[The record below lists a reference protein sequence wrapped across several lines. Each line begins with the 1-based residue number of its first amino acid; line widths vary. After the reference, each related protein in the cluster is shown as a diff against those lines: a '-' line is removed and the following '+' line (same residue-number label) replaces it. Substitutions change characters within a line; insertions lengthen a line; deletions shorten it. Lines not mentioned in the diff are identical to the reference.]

1 MKLSF
6 HSKLTKIAKN
16 GCISPR
22 VAYFNVFLHYTT
34 FTAHLFFFLT
44 ATGTN
49 SLEVLQN
56 ILFAGE
62 FSSFF
67 PTDTAFDHKAPGSTI
82 ILSNFLPQC
91 QIQQIRKEH
100 NVQTPEESYI

>member
-1 MKLSF
+1 M
-6 HSKLTKIAKN
+6 
-16 GCISPR
+16 
-22 VAYFNVFLHYTT
+22 VAFLHVLPILMCFLHYAT

-44 ATGTN
+44 ATDTN

-67 PTDTAFDHKAPGSTI
+67 PH
-82 ILSNFLPQC
+82 
-91 QIQQIRKEH
+91 
-100 NVQTPEESYI
+100 